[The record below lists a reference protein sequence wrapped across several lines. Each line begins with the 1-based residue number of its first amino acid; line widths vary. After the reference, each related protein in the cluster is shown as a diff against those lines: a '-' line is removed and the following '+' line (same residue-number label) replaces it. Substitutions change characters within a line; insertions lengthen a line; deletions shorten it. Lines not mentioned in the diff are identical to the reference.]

1 MALIFLNRVR
11 TCILSQL
18 NGNDRRGLC
27 SLDQGRCIR
36 SDPEIGLQ
44 GLILSGA
51 QSGVGGRPVFICR
64 WHALGSDCCHAINL
78 KTVHFYTGI
87 VLYLCSRRFDGAE
100 IQSAANVMLGYR

>member
-18 NGNDRRGLC
+18 NGKDRRGLC
-27 SLDQGRCIR
+27 SLDQGRSIR

-51 QSGVGGRPVFICR
+51 QSG
-64 WHALGSDCCHAINL
+64 
-78 KTVHFYTGI
+78 
-87 VLYLCSRRFDGAE
+87 
-100 IQSAANVMLGYR
+100 SAAGRYSFADGTRWEAIVAMQ